1 VTPATIRAELR
12 KITGRRAVLW
22 GAVVAQLLVFAG
34 VLVNR
39 AVQALRA
46 ELAGGGL
53 GGEAWI
59 LQGGLVVTLIG
70 AAVIG
75 AQTGAYDSANGTFR
89 FLLLSGRS
97 RVALF
102 AARVVAFLI
111 AVVLVLLPSAV
122 LFAVG
127 AFALPRGSQ
136 PAPEVGAA
144 ASYLWAGLLDA
155 WVYGLI
161 ALAIGALLRSN
172 GPAIAIALPL
182 NLVAFPLL
190 LQVSATWNPRLVEFL
205 LPVAVV
211 RLGSGGET
219 SALVAAAAVLLWVGA
234 FLAAG
239 AWRTAASEY

>member
-1 VTPATIRAELR
+1 MTAATIRAELR

-22 GAVVAQLLVFAG
+22 GAVVAQLLVFGG

-39 AVQALRA
+39 AVQAARG
-46 ELAGGGL
+46 ELGGAGL
-53 GGEAWI
+53 GGEAWV

-70 AAVIG
+70 AVVIG
-75 AQTGAYDSANGTFR
+75 AQTGSYDSANGTFR

-97 RVALF
+97 RIALF
-102 AARVVAFLI
+102 AARVVAFLV
-111 AVVLVLLPSAV
+111 AVVLVLLPSAA
-122 LFAVG
+122 LFALG
-127 AFALPRGSQ
+127 AFALPRGSA
-136 PAPEVGAA
+136 PAPRVGAA

-190 LQVSATWNPRLVEFL
+190 LQVSGTWNPRLVELL

-211 RLGSGGET
+211 RLGLGGET
-219 SALVAAAAVLLWVGA
+219 SALVATAAVLIWVGA

-239 AWRTAASEY
+239 AWRTAAAEY